1 MLAIPTGRMG
11 VLLVRLVAMVA
22 IALTLTSLITSMT
35 LQLALVGGGEPW
47 WLVKLHLAGI
57 PYLVA
62 CTTLGLLAGS
72 TLPAS
77 IAKPTAAG
85 LVLAMYV
92 AEMTTKKTEIERVS
106 LLTITH
112 YYLALE
118 IALNNIT
125 PVTETA
131 TLIVI
136 ALALTTLSIVF
147 YNRKDLS
154 V

>member
-1 MLAIPTGRMG
+1 MLATPTGRTE
-11 VLLVRLVAMVA
+11 VLLIRLAALVAVA
-22 IALTLTSLITSMT
+22 IALTSLITSMA
-35 LQLALVGGGEPW
+35 LHLALVGGGELW
-47 WLVKLHLAGI
+47 WLVKLHLAGL

-62 CTTLGLLAGS
+62 CATLGLLAGS

-92 AEMTTKKTEIERVS
+92 AEMTTKGTGLEWVG

-112 YYLALE
+112 YYPALG

-131 TLIVI
+131 ALTVI
-136 ALALTTLSIVF
+136 AVVLTTLSIIL
-147 YNRKDLS
+147 YNRKDLP

>member
-1 MLAIPTGRMG
+1 
-11 VLLVRLVAMVA
+11 VAVYVEVEEA
-22 IALTLTSLITSMT
+22 NGYRVVYLWFHWLIDWPFPPFNKPE
-35 LQLALVGGGEPW
+35 L
-47 WLVKLHLAGI
+47 
-57 PYLVA
+57 PYLVT

-92 AEMTTKKTEIERVS
+92 TEMTTKETEIEWVS

-112 YYLALE
+112 YYPALE

-147 YNRKDLS
+147 YNRRDLP

>member
-1 MLAIPTGRMG
+1 
-11 VLLVRLVAMVA
+11 
-22 IALTLTSLITSMT
+22 
-35 LQLALVGGGEPW
+35 
-47 WLVKLHLAGI
+47 
-57 PYLVA
+57 
-62 CTTLGLLAGS
+62 
-72 TLPAS
+72 
-77 IAKPTAAG
+77 
-85 LVLAMYV
+85 MYV
-92 AEMTTKKTEIERVS
+92 AEMTTKETEIEGVS

-112 YYLALE
+112 YYPALE

-147 YNRKDLS
+147 YNRKDLP